1 MESAGVWEMGGP
13 VLHPPLASISY
24 HTGQAGG
31 SFSPGSNS
39 RHTFLGLRDS
49 PKSHGVVAS
58 GPGPDV
64 HQ

>member
-1 MESAGVWEMGGP
+1 MKRAGVWEMGAP
-13 VLHPPLASISY
+13 VLHPSLASISY
-24 HTGQAGG
+24 RTGQAGG
-31 SFSPGSNS
+31 SFSPGSD

-49 PKSHGVVAS
+49 PKNHGVVES